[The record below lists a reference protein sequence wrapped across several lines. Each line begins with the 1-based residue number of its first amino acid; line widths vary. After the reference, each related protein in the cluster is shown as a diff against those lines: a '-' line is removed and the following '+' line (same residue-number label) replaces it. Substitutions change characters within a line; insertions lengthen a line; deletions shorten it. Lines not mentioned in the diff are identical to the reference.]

1 LPIRTDKGQQPQL
14 KSTAS
19 SCSFLSEKRVAHVTG
34 LLSTPQSIL
43 AKLEETKI
51 VEITGKRN
59 F

>member
-1 LPIRTDKGQQPQL
+1 L

-43 AKLEETKI
+43 AKLEEMKI